1 MPSIFPLSPST
12 RNALPSGNAKKA
24 TSLTHTQWGEAGG
37 SGSMV
42 PAGSGGSCAQAVA
55 PHTDAARASAAQP
68 PARPRGWITS
78 PRRAVPCSEVLTD
91 LDADGAR
98 LIEEQPRPAGDFRGN
113 RTVSAQVRHRVA
125 EGLAGQRDL
134 GRSVAEREACI
145 EQAVGRPLARKNRG
159 VRGAEAA
166 ADVGVVDLA
175 RQVPDAADRECVRQR
190 GVTGPLGDVE
200 YRRADRL
207 RRFTRLRDLRVLV
220 ADPERGLQM
229 PGGGRAQLQ
238 LPALALGG
246 AGIGDE
252 LEAALQ
258 QNRLLDVVPLYIEPR
273 GVQRQAVIEPGGLG
287 AELVVPQRVGMEAA
301 GIVERDVGVH
311 VVQRHHA
318 VVGSARRPRWNNRHH
333 APGPEA
339 LGGKPVDNLFG
350 AEAVVM
356 VKLRLRA
363 GRS

>member
-1 MPSIFPLSPST
+1 SYNYTLSLHD
-12 RNALPSGNAKKA
+12 ALP
-24 TSLTHTQWGEAGG
+24 
-37 SGSMV
+37 
-42 PAGSGGSCAQAVA
+42 
-55 PHTDAARASAAQP
+55 
-68 PARPRGWITS
+68 IF
-78 PRRAVPCSEVLTD
+78 
-91 LDADGAR
+91 
-98 LIEEQPRPAGDFRGN
+98 I
-113 RTVSAQVRHRVA
+113 AQVRHRVA
-125 EGLAGQRDL
+125 EVLADQRDL

-159 VRGAEAA
+159 VRGAEAT
-166 ADVGVVDLA
+166 ADVGVGDLA
-175 RQVPDAADRECVRQR
+175 RQVPDAADRVCVRQR

-229 PGGGRAQLQ
+229 LGGGRAQLQ

-287 AELVVPQRVGMEAA
+287 AELVVPERVGPEAA
-301 GIVERDVGVH
+301 RVGQRDVRVH
-311 VVQRHHA
+311 GGERRHA
-318 VVGSARRPRWNNRHH
+318 VVGSA
-333 APGPEA
+333 
-339 LGGKPVDNLFG
+339 
-350 AEAVVM
+350 
-356 VKLRLRA
+356 
-363 GRS
+363 